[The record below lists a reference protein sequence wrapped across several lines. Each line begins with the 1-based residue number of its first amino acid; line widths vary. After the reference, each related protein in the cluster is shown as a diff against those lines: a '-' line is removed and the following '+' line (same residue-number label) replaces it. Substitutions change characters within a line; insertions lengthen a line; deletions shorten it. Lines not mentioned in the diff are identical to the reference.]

1 MSKKKILAV
10 IAAAALAVSCVVAG
24 TLAWLTA
31 ESETITNTFTVGDI
45 NISLKEHVYD
55 ETSGLTSDI
64 ANGGNVYGFVPG
76 DTLPKDPYVTVQ
88 AGSKACWLFIHV
100 KEENNTYTGLE
111 GKIIGYT
118 VDTTGWTSV
127 PGHDGFYYREVAAT
141 AETTAP
147 MYILAN
153 NRVTV
158 NGNITKEMVDGTAEA
173 GSAPAVSGIESLN
186 PQLIFTAAAVQKD
199 NVADVT
205 AAWDKL
211 PAAFTGVT
219 ADEPE
224 SEPEP

>member
-31 ESETITNTFTVGDI
+31 ESKTITNTFTVGDI
-45 NISLKEHVYD
+45 NISLEEHKYSS
-55 ETSGLTSDI
+55 ETSGLTSEI
-64 ANGGNVYGFVPG
+64 AEDGNNYGFVPG
-76 DTLPKDPYVTVQ
+76 DTLSKDPFVTVE

-111 GKIIGYT
+111 GKIINYT
-118 VDTTGWTSV
+118 VDTGWKSV
-127 PGHDGFYYREVAAT
+127 NGHDGFYYREVAAT

-153 NRVTV
+153 NQVTV
-158 NGNITKEMVDGTAEA
+158 NGNITKEMVDGT
-173 GSAPAVSGIESLN
+173 SASASAVPGIESLK

-199 NVADVT
+199 NVSSVG

-211 PAAFTGVT
+211 PAAFTGAT
-219 ADEPE
+219 TPT
-224 SEPEP
+224 P

>member
-64 ANGGNVYGFVPG
+64 ANGGNTYGFVPG
-76 DTLPKDPYVTVQ
+76 DTLSKDPFVTVE

-118 VDTTGWTSV
+118 VDTGWKSVTG
-127 PGHDGFYYREVAAT
+127 HEGFYYREVAAT

-153 NRVTV
+153 NQVTV
-158 NGNITKEMVDGTAEA
+158 NGAITKEMVDGT
-173 GSAPAVSGIESLN
+173 SASASAVPGIESLK

-199 NVADVT
+199 NVANVED
-205 AAWDKL
+205 AWKKL

-224 SEPEP
+224 SGSEP